1 MDLEYIQKRTR
12 GQNTAA
18 SFKLRSSWMVFLDP
32 NVLMGP
38 REEGKRRTSSV
49 KCLQVAWNKGKLKLS
64 QQKESHCSGSR
75 MGEE

>member
-1 MDLEYIQKRTR
+1 MDLEYIQKRIR
-12 GQNTAA
+12 GQNAAA

>member
-1 MDLEYIQKRTR
+1 MDLEYIQKGTR
-12 GQNTAA
+12 GQNTAD

-38 REEGKRRTSSV
+38 REEGKRTSSV

>member
-1 MDLEYIQKRTR
+1 MDLEYIQNGTR
-12 GQNTAA
+12 GQNTAD

-38 REEGKRRTSSV
+38 RDGGKRRTSSV

-64 QQKESHCSGSR
+64 QLKESHCYGSR
-75 MGEE
+75 MEEE